1 MSRLKLKMDE
11 LLLESFDASDGSAAE
26 SQGTAR
32 AFVPQTQQVKCTYF
46 CTYSACTGLP
56 CVS

>member
-1 MSRLKLKMDE
+1 MTRLKLKMDE
-11 LLLESFDASDGSAAE
+11 LELESFDASGAPAPE

-46 CTYSACTGLP
+46 CTYSTCTGLP

>member
-1 MSRLKLKMDE
+1 MARLKLEMDE
-11 LLLESFDASDGSAAE
+11 LELESFEASGDSAAE

-32 AFVPQTQQVKCTYF
+32 AFAPQTQQVKCTYF
-46 CTYSACTGLP
+46 CTYGTCTGLP